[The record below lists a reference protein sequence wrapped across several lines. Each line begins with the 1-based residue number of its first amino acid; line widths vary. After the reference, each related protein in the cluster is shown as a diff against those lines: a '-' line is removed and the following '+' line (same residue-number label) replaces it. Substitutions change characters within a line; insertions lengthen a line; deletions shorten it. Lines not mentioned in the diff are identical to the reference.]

1 MFYENAL
8 WYNKPKEQERLDSRG
23 QILEGIPPGSIVIDN
38 AREVIS
44 IWNVIR
50 RRSPRKVIEKRG
62 ESRLE
67 ETMETTT
74 TTTMTTTGNAIRIG
88 IRPR

>member
-1 MFYENAL
+1 MFYGDAL
-8 WYNKPKEQERLDSRG
+8 WYNKPKEHGRQDSGG

-50 RRSPRKVIEKRG
+50 RGSPRKVIEKRG
-62 ESRLE
+62 ESQLE
-67 ETMETTT
+67 ERTQTET
-74 TTTMTTTGNAIRIG
+74 TTTGNAIRIG